1 MQMALPHVNPDG
13 KLRSIATRMALL
25 HTNTGKCTI
34 HFSGNPS
41 PWKKSEICDRKLGR
55 PRTPIFYGNLTASVY
70 WARSLDSVRLAK
82 LRYSLLKQKIWPIIF
97 SFLLW
102 LTALDYYSGNV
113 GSAVNSAAS
122 TVHPWAIQSCLCFL
136 VEKVAGILP
145 WPTWAPLGVL
155 LQW

>member
-1 MQMALPHVNPDG
+1 MANCVP
-13 KLRSIATRMALL
+13 LL
-25 HTNTGKCTI
+25 HAWHYCTLI
-34 HFSGNPS
+34 LENAPYILVEISLLE
-41 PWKKSEICDRKLGR
+41 KKSEICDRKLGR

-70 WARSLDSVRLAK
+70 RARSLDSVRLAK